1 MKIFISIAS
10 YQDALL
16 PVTIN
21 SAYTQ
26 AKFKDNVFFGV
37 IDQSK
42 MKLDFSKS
50 NIANQISYL
59 HIDPADA
66 RGPCWARAMAQ
77 TLMNDE
83 SYFLQIDSHTVF
95 EKDWDEYLLNYLKI
109 IKKNHSKNTCHGFR
123 SRSSI

>member
-42 MKLDFSKS
+42 MKLDFSK
-50 NIANQISYL
+50 
-59 HIDPADA
+59 
-66 RGPCWARAMAQ
+66 
-77 TLMNDE
+77 
-83 SYFLQIDSHTVF
+83 FLGSM
-95 EKDWDEYLLNYLKI
+95 
-109 IKKNHSKNTCHGFR
+109 
-123 SRSSI
+123 

>member
-66 RGPCWARAMAQ
+66 RGPCWA
-77 TLMNDE
+77 L
-83 SYFLQIDSHTVF
+83 SLIH
-95 EKDWDEYLLNYLKI
+95 I
-109 IKKNHSKNTCHGFR
+109 
-123 SRSSI
+123 